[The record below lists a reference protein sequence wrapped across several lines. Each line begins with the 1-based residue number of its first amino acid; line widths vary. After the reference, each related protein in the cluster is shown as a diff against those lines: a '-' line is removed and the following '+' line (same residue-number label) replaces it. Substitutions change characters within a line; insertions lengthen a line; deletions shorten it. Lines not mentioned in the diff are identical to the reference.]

1 MADIFP
7 SFSGENLN
15 KENKTIP
22 DDYIEKNLIVIIAF
36 QRWHQ
41 SLVDSSID
49 TLEKMGFGDTHYI
62 LQIPVIE
69 KTTWSRKIR
78 LDTIMRAGIRDHD
91 IRARTI
97 TVYTNKPMFNDKFG
111 IDSEV
116 SIHWFV
122 VGHISH
128 EILLRGEGLISPED
142 ISGIKSGSK
151 RN

>member
-1 MADIFP
+1 MADVFP

-15 KENKTIP
+15 KEKKTIP

-62 LQIPVIE
+62 LEIPVIE
-69 KTTWSRKIR
+69 KTTWFRKIR
-78 LDTIMRAGIRDHD
+78 LDTLMRSGIRDSD
-91 IRARTI
+91 VRARTI
-97 TVYTNKPMFNDKFG
+97 TVYTNKANFTDKFS
-111 IDSEV
+111 IVNED

-122 VGHISH
+122 VDHVSH
-128 EILLRGEGLISPED
+128 EILVRGEGLISPQD
-142 ISGIKSGSK
+142 ISWIKSSSK
-151 RN
+151 